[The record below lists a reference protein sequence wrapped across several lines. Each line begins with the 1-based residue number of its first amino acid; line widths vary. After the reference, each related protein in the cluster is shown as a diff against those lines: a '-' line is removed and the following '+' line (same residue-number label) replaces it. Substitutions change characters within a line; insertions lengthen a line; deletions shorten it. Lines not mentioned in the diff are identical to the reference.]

1 MNKPENRVDQ
11 IVSDLLRGRRLRLRG
26 GDAEEKAAITAAA
39 RLVAARQGP
48 QRMNP
53 AFRKR
58 LEGAIESAP
67 EEPWLTRRAALV
79 AGLGLAAGAVTGG
92 LVAKALQPVVRSK
105 PGGAARVGGE
115 LINPMPGRWIDV
127 AAMAELVEGQGKRVT
142 AGGVGAY
149 LFRQGSTVSAVSSIC
164 SHLPCEL
171 QWSSAGGVLNCP
183 CHPASF
189 TPEGKSTDE
198 TYPLPA
204 LHTVQVRVTSAGRVE
219 VLGTA

>member
-1 MNKPENRVDQ
+1 MNKPENRVDK
-11 IVSDLLRGRRLRLRG
+11 IVSDLLRGRRLKLRG

-39 RLVAARQGP
+39 RLIAARQGT

-58 LEGAIESAP
+58 LEKALEAAP
-67 EEPWLTRRAALV
+67 NEHWLTRRAALV
-79 AGLGLAAGAVTGG
+79 AGFGVAAGVVTGG
-92 LVAKALQPVVRSK
+92 LVGRTMEPATTT
-105 PGGAARVGGE
+105 ARRLGGE
-115 LINPMPGRWIDV
+115 PVNPIPGRWVDV
-127 AAMAELVEGQGKRVT
+127 AAMADLVEGQGKRVT
-142 AGGVGAY
+142 AGSVGAF
-149 LFRQGSTVSAVSSIC
+149 LFRRGNTVTAVSSIC

-171 QWSSAGGVLNCP
+171 WWNSGSDVLDCP

-189 TPEGKSTDE
+189 TPDGKSTDP

-204 LHTVQVRVTSAGRVE
+204 LNTVHVRVTDTGRVE

>member
-1 MNKPENRVDQ
+1 MNKPENRVDK
-11 IVSDLLRGRRLRLRG
+11 IVSDLLHGRRLRLRG

-39 RLVAARQGP
+39 RLVAARQGA

-58 LEGAIESAP
+58 LEQALESAP
-67 EEPWLTRRAALV
+67 KEPWLTRRAALV
-79 AGLGLAAGAVTGG
+79 AGFGLAAGAVAGG
-92 LVAKALQPVVRSK
+92 LVGRELEPAPTAKRL
-105 PGGAARVGGE
+105 GGDP
-115 LINPMPGRWIDV
+115 INPIQGRWVDV
-127 AAMAELVEGQGKRVT
+127 VALSNLVEGQGKRVT

-149 LFRQGSTVSAVSSIC
+149 LFRRGDTVTAVSSIC

-171 QWSSAGGVLNCP
+171 GWNSGDGLLDCP

-189 TPEGKSTDE
+189 TPDGKSTPS
-198 TYPLPA
+198 YPLPA
-204 LHTVQVRVTSAGRVE
+204 LNTVLVRVTVAGRVE

>member
-1 MNKPENRVDQ
+1 MNKPENRVDK
-11 IVSDLLRGRRLRLRG
+11 IVSDLLRGRRLKLRG

-39 RLVAARQGP
+39 RLIAARQGT

-58 LEGAIESAP
+58 LEKALEAAP
-67 EEPWLTRRAALV
+67 NEHWLTRRAALV
-79 AGLGLAAGAVTGG
+79 AGFGVAAGVVTGG
-92 LVAKALQPVVRSK
+92 LVGRTMEPATTT
-105 PGGAARVGGE
+105 ARRLGGE
-115 LINPMPGRWIDV
+115 PVNPIPGRWVDV
-127 AAMAELVEGQGKRVT
+127 AAMADLVEGQGKRVT
-142 AGGVGAY
+142 AGSVGAF
-149 LFRQGSTVSAVSSIC
+149 LFRRGNTVTAVSSIC

-171 QWSSAGGVLNCP
+171 WWNSGSDVLDCP

-189 TPEGKSTDE
+189 TPDGKSTDP

-204 LHTVQVRVTSAGRVE
+204 LNTVHVRVTDIGRVE

>member
-1 MNKPENRVDQ
+1 MNKPENRVDK
-11 IVSDLLRGRRLRLRG
+11 IVSDLLRGRRLKLRG

-39 RLVAARQGP
+39 RLIAARQGT

-58 LEGAIESAP
+58 LEKALEAAP
-67 EEPWLTRRAALV
+67 DEHWLTRRAALV
-79 AGLGLAAGAVTGG
+79 AGFGVAAGVVTGG
-92 LVAKALQPVVRSK
+92 LVGRTMEPATTT
-105 PGGAARVGGE
+105 ARRLGGE
-115 LINPMPGRWIDV
+115 PVNPIPGRWVDV
-127 AAMAELVEGQGKRVT
+127 AAMADLVEGQGKRVT
-142 AGGVGAY
+142 AGSVGAF
-149 LFRQGSTVSAVSSIC
+149 LFRRGNTVTAVSSIC

-171 QWSSAGGVLNCP
+171 WWNSGSDVLDCP

-189 TPEGKSTDE
+189 TPDGKSTDP

-204 LHTVQVRVTSAGRVE
+204 LNTVHVRVTDTGRVE